1 MKYSAQFVAALAAT
15 TVQAFPTSL
24 EGQSFKITVVV
35 ADGFVMKV
43 DDTSYEGYVID
54 MINMVA
60 DRANFTFDL
69 KTPSGSG
76 SQCDD
81 STNVDIDM
89 YGSAFESQYL
99 CGQDDVLDGNVPV
112 DYQTD
117 MYWSMYYVTPARQ
130 LAGKFSLPFK
140 PPFDGLTMYGP
151 VTSTTGIDNLN
162 DLESMQEQF
171 QFGPACVGENTA
183 YSNFLNTTMPA
194 LNTIGVPNTDAGFLA
209 ALTAGTCAI
218 AINAEH
224 AALRFIKKRQST
236 ETCDI
241 NGTAIS
247 IIGDGQRYG
256 LTQMAIGFGD
266 DFPDDTIRAINY
278 WLGEIMDCGPL
289 QCPVEGSLYG
299 SWLEWAGTGDECD
312 VSSTSGTAAASSG
325 LVCAAAMFV
334 SVFSFMMM

>member
-112 DYQTD
+112 
-117 MYWSMYYVTPARQ
+117 
-130 LAGKFSLPFK
+130 
-140 PPFDGLTMYGP
+140 
-151 VTSTTGIDNLN
+151 
-162 DLESMQEQF
+162 LEHVL
-171 QFGPACVGENTA
+171 C
-183 YSNFLNTTMPA
+183 Y
-194 LNTIGVPNTDAGFLA
+194 
-209 ALTAGTCAI
+209 TC
-218 AINAEH
+218 
-224 AALRFIKKRQST
+224 
-236 ETCDI
+236 
-241 NGTAIS
+241 
-247 IIGDGQRYG
+247 
-256 LTQMAIGFGD
+256 
-266 DFPDDTIRAINY
+266 
-278 WLGEIMDCGPL
+278 
-289 QCPVEGSLYG
+289 
-299 SWLEWAGTGDECD
+299 
-312 VSSTSGTAAASSG
+312 SSTRGKVLSSFQIPFRWFDHVWSGY
-325 LVCAAAMFV
+325 
-334 SVFSFMMM
+334 